1 MRKIFIVIVI
11 VIFVSIVFLCFYNI
25 NNNFNYEL
33 ELDNK
38 IGSLKESNIENKIL
52 LLSTMGFSNLDKII
66 NEDKINEQLEMIN
79 LKSGIF
85 ITEGSRNEVIDIIK
99 KCTGEELI
107 IDSEGYLQKKD
118 SNNDI
123 CMQINEMIESNKTF
137 IISIDGT
144 YESIIQD
151 VVYEFM
157 IENTKY
163 VQNFE
168 YNNSLR
174 ISLINPE
181 QLQQNNEENL
191 SKKEICEEILLNI
204 LKHKF

>member
-107 IDSEGYLQKKD
+107 IDS
-118 SNNDI
+118 
-123 CMQINEMIESNKTF
+123 
-137 IISIDGT
+137 
-144 YESIIQD
+144 
-151 VVYEFM
+151 
-157 IENTKY
+157 
-163 VQNFE
+163 
-168 YNNSLR
+168 
-174 ISLINPE
+174 
-181 QLQQNNEENL
+181 
-191 SKKEICEEILLNI
+191 
-204 LKHKF
+204 